1 MTDLYNCRLGEDYSV
16 RDVILNPS
24 ERARLGA
31 LGLVRGAKV
40 SVKVRTRGGAII
52 LSRGASVAL
61 SKKLCRRVVLEK

>member
-1 MTDLYNCRLGEDYSV
+1 MTDLYNCHVGECYSI
-16 RDVILNPS
+16 RDVILKPS

-31 LGLVRGAKV
+31 LGLVRGARV

-52 LSRGASVAL
+52 QSLSSRVAR